1 MLSFVTVRHEVFL
14 SNSAL
19 MLLNNLLIK
28 TNEANQQKIL
38 DLLIQDDQFFD
49 VFYYIKNRLEASKKY
64 LLNQI

>member
-1 MLSFVTVRHEVFL
+1 
-14 SNSAL
+14 